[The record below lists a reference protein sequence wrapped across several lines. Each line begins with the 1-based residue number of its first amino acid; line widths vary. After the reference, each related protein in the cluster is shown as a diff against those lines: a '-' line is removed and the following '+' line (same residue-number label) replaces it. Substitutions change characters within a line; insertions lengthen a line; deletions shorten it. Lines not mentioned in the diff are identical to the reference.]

1 MKTDIQQITMKHR
14 IFVFLLFLS
23 LSFGATCQAQPPITA
38 QRHNQLRT
46 ALDHHDLAA
55 AEQILREFQ
64 SKSSQAFIRNNYDYL
79 FARVLDRRG
88 NAKEAATAYQKV
100 VSRNSIFSGY
110 ALGHL
115 AELARATGDFKGEQ
129 TYLSQMLAKFPAQL
143 NAESA
148 RKRLGASYFKSGN
161 YAQAIATVQPISG
174 LSGSFARESTA
185 RIGEAQ
191 LALKQT
197 ATAKATFES
206 LLNGGKDDASL
217 RAILGLDRIDAEAN
231 TQLSE
236 AEHLRR
242 ARIYQFNR
250 AFAEAR
256 PHWLA
261 IINGTPTNPNRAEAA
276 YEMGRG
282 YQWEDQFRDAA
293 KYFQMAYDIAPKSE
307 EGEQGFYYVGHCYQY
322 LNEADKAIARYSEFL
337 QLFPRS
343 KFFGY
348 AYLNAIDS
356 LRAVGKNTE
365 ALAWAQ
371 RAQTECREPFIQV
384 TGLFQQARIH
394 LSQEDYLAALA
405 DFTALK
411 ARNLS
416 VRGLVAGTNLSEVN
430 FMRAY
435 CLEKL
440 GRFDEAINEYLTFTE
455 GRNNAHGYYGQ
466 RATARLRGLTANQR
480 ATRIIQTKLSNFL
493 ATAREANTQGNAAT
507 AKAAANQA
515 LRLTADE
522 ATRKEMLEILRT
534 AYAKLPAYARV
545 PTYSLTPAG
554 RTNPLGEQEPAATGT
569 DARTLAN
576 ELLFLGLYDEGAPAL
591 AASGMVSDAYSLAVY
606 FERGDNAARALNFIE
621 GQFNSVPDDYR
632 PDLMPRATAELMYPN
647 PHHDALQKHAVSRNV
662 NPFFVLSIARQE
674 SRFEAKVKSP
684 AAARGLLQFISS
696 TSSAIAQQLNLSD
709 FEQDDLYNA
718 NQAILI
724 GSQYMQNLFT
734 EFAHPANV
742 AAAYNGSEQ
751 SVRRW
756 IARSKSDDVDRHVI
770 EIGKRE
776 TKDYVY
782 KVMDN
787 LWAYQSLYR

>member
-1 MKTDIQQITMKHR
+1 MKQR
-14 IFVFLLFLS
+14 VFFFLLVLS
-23 LSFGATCQAQPPITA
+23 LSIGTTCQAQSPITA
-38 QRHNQLRT
+38 QRHAQLRA
-46 ALDHHDLAA
+46 ALDRHDLAT

-64 SKSSQAFIRNNYDYL
+64 SKSSQAFAKNNYDYL
-79 FARVLDRRG
+79 LARVLDRRG
-88 NAKEAATAYQKV
+88 NAKEAAAAYQKV
-100 VSRNSIFSGY
+100 VSRNSIFTGY

-115 AELARATGDFKGEQ
+115 GELARAAGDAKGEQ
-129 TYLSQMLAKFPAQL
+129 NYLSQLLTKFPAQL

-148 RKRLGASYFKSGN
+148 RKRLGTSYFQAGN
-161 YAQAIATVQPISG
+161 YAQAMAALQPISG
-174 LSGSFARESTA
+174 LAGSLARESTA

-191 LALKQT
+191 LALKQI

-217 RAILGLDRIDAEAN
+217 RAVMGLDRIDAEAK
-231 TQLSE
+231 TTISE

-242 ARIYQFNR
+242 ARILQFNR

-276 YEMGRG
+276 YETGRG
-282 YQWEDQFRDAA
+282 YQWEEQFRDAA
-293 KYFQMAYDIAPKSE
+293 KYFRMAYDIAPKSE

-322 LNEADKAIARYSEFL
+322 LNEADRAIDRYSAFL
-337 QLFPRS
+337 LQFPRS

-365 ALAWAQ
+365 ALAWAR
-371 RAQTECREPFIQV
+371 RAQNECADPFIQV

-394 LSQEDYLAALA
+394 LSQEDYLSALA
-405 DFTALK
+405 DFTTLK

-416 VRGLVAGTNLSEVN
+416 ARGLVAGTNLSEVN

-440 GRFDEAINEYLTFTE
+440 GRFDEAITEYLSFPE
-455 GRNNAHGYYGQ
+455 GRNDARGYYGQ
-466 RATARLRGLTANQR
+466 RATARLRMLMSNQR

-493 ATAREANTQGNAAT
+493 STARDANSNPAT
-507 AKAAANQA
+507 AKAAANQV
-515 LRLTADE
+515 LRLTTDE
-522 ATRKEMLEILRT
+522 AVRKEMLDVLRA
-534 AYAKLPAYARV
+534 AYTKLPGYGRAPSY
-545 PTYSLTPAG
+545 PLTPAG
-554 RTNPLGEQEPAATGT
+554 RANVLGEQEPAATGN
-569 DARTLAN
+569 DLRTLAT

-591 AASGMVSDAYSLAVY
+591 AAAGMVTDAYSLAVY
-606 FERGDNAARALNFIE
+606 FERGDNANRGQNLIE
-621 GQFNSVPDDYR
+621 PQFNGIPDDYR
-632 PDLMPRATAELMYPN
+632 PELMPRATAELLYPN
-647 PHHDALQKHAVSRNV
+647 PYHDALEKHAVARKV

-674 SRFEAKVKSP
+674 SRFDAKVKST

-696 TSSAIAQQLNLSD
+696 TSSEMAKQLNLAD
-709 FEQDDLYNA
+709 FEQDDLYNPK
-718 NQAILI
+718 QAILI
-724 GSQYMQNLFT
+724 GSQYMKNLFD
-734 EFAHPANV
+734 EFKHAANV

-756 IARSKSDDVDRHVI
+756 VVRSKSEDVDRHVI
-770 EIGKRE
+770 EVGKRE

-782 KVMDN
+782 KVMNN
-787 LWAYQSLYR
+787 LWAYQALYGK

>member
-1 MKTDIQQITMKHR
+1 MKHR
-14 IFVFLLFLS
+14 LTFLLL
-23 LSFGATCQAQPPITA
+23 LLIIGIGCQAQAPITP
-38 QRHNQLRT
+38 QKHSQLR
-46 ALDHHDLAA
+46 AAMDRHDLAT
-55 AEQILREFQ
+55 AEQILRECQ
-64 SKSSQAFIRNNYDYL
+64 SKSPQAFLKNNYDYL

-88 NAKEAATAYQKV
+88 NVKEAHAAYQKV
-100 VSRNSIFSGY
+100 IARNSIFTGY

-115 AELARATGDFKGEQ
+115 AELARAVGNARGEQ
-129 TYLSQMLAKFPAQL
+129 NYLSQMLTKFPAQL

-148 RKRLGASYFKSGN
+148 RKRLGTSYFKSNN
-161 YAQAIATVQPISG
+161 YVQAITTLQPISG
-174 LSGSFARESTA
+174 LSSSLARESTA

-197 ATAKATFES
+197 ATARSTFES

-217 RAILGLDRIDAEAN
+217 RAVLGLDKIDTEIQ
-231 TQLSE
+231 TSISE
-236 AEHLRR
+236 VEHLRR
-242 ARIYQFNR
+242 ARILQFNR

-276 YEMGRG
+276 YETGRG
-282 YQWEDQFRDAA
+282 YQWEEQFRDAA

-307 EGEQGFYYVGHCYQY
+307 EGEQGFYYVGHCHQY
-322 LNEADKAIARYSEFL
+322 LNDADKAIARYSEFL

-343 KFFGY
+343 KFVGY

-356 LRAVGKNTE
+356 LRAVGKNAE
-365 ALAWAQ
+365 ALTWAQ
-371 RAQTECREPFIQV
+371 RTQTENRDPFIQV

-394 LSQEDYLAALA
+394 LSQENYVSALA

-411 ARNLS
+411 SRNLS

-440 GRFDEAINEYLTFTE
+440 GRLEEAITEYLTFPE
-455 GRNNAHGYYGQ
+455 GRNEARGYYGQ
-466 RATARLRGLTANQR
+466 RATARLQALMSNQR
-480 ATRIIQTKLSNFL
+480 ATRIIATKLSSFL
-493 ATAREANTQGNAAT
+493 IAAREAHQQGNAAT

-515 LRLTADE
+515 LRLVSDDT
-522 ATRKEMLEILRT
+522 TRKEMLDILRA
-534 AYAKLPAYARV
+534 AYAKLPSYSRV

-554 RTNPLGEQEPAATGT
+554 RANVLSDQEPAATGNDT
-569 DARTLAN
+569 RTLAN

-591 AASGMVSDAYSLAVY
+591 VLSGLVSDAYSLAVY
-606 FERGDNAARALNFIE
+606 AERGDYANRGQNLIE
-621 GQFNSVPDDYR
+621 PQFNGTPDDYR
-632 PDLMPRATAELMYPN
+632 PELMPRTTAELLFPN
-647 PHHDALQKHAVSRNV
+647 PYHDAMQKHAVPRNV
-662 NPFFVLSIARQE
+662 NPFFVLAIARQE
-674 SRFEAKVKSP
+674 SRFDAKVKSF

-696 TSSAIAQQLNLSD
+696 TSSAIAKQLNLSD
-709 FEQDDLYNA
+709 FEQDDLYNP

-724 GSQYMQNLFT
+724 GSQYMQNLFD
-734 EFAHPANV
+734 ELKHPANV

-756 IARSKSDDVDRHVI
+756 VARSKSDDIDRHVI

-782 KVMDN
+782 KVMNN
-787 LWAYQSLYR
+787 LWAYQALYR

>member
-1 MKTDIQQITMKHR
+1 MKHR
-14 IFVFLLFLS
+14 LIFLLL
-23 LSFGATCQAQPPITA
+23 LLIIGIGCQAQVPITP
-38 QRHNQLRT
+38 QKHSQLR
-46 ALDHHDLAA
+46 AAMDRHDLAT
-55 AEQILREFQ
+55 AEQILRECQ
-64 SKSSQAFIRNNYDYL
+64 SKSPQAFLKNNYDYL

-88 NAKEAATAYQKV
+88 NVKEANAAYQKV
-100 VSRNSIFSGY
+100 IARNSIFAGY
-110 ALGHL
+110 ALGHV
-115 AELARATGDFKGEQ
+115 AELARAAGDARGEQ
-129 TYLSQMLAKFPAQL
+129 NYLSQMLTKFPTQL

-148 RKRLGASYFKSGN
+148 RKRLGTSYFKSNN
-161 YAQAIATVQPISG
+161 YAQAITTLQPISG
-174 LSGSFARESTA
+174 LSSSLARESTA

-197 ATAKATFES
+197 ATARATFES

-217 RAILGLDRIDAEAN
+217 RAVLGLDKIDAEAK
-231 TQLSE
+231 TSISE
-236 AEHLRR
+236 LEHLRR
-242 ARIYQFNR
+242 ARILQFNR

-261 IINGTPTNPNRAEAA
+261 IINGTPTNPNRGEAA
-276 YEMGRG
+276 YETGRG
-282 YQWEDQFRDAA
+282 YQWEEHFREAA

-307 EGEQGFYYVGHCYQY
+307 EGEQGFYYVGHCHQY

-343 KFFGY
+343 KFVGY

-356 LRAVGKNTE
+356 LRAVGKNAE
-365 ALAWAQ
+365 ALTWAQ
-371 RAQTECREPFIQV
+371 RTQTENRDPFIQV

-394 LSQEDYLAALA
+394 LSQEDYISALA

-411 ARNLS
+411 SRNLS

-440 GRFDEAINEYLTFTE
+440 GRFEEAITEYLTFPE
-455 GRNNAHGYYGQ
+455 GRNEARGYYGQ
-466 RATARLRGLTANQR
+466 RATARLQALMSNQR
-480 ATRIIQTKLSNFL
+480 ATRIIATKLSSFL
-493 ATAREANTQGNAAT
+493 IAAREAHQQGNAAT

-515 LRLTADE
+515 LRLVSDDT
-522 ATRKEMLEILRT
+522 TRKEMLDILRA
-534 AYAKLPAYARV
+534 AYTKLPSYSRV
-545 PTYSLTPAG
+545 PTSSLTPAG
-554 RTNPLGEQEPAATGT
+554 RANILSDQEPTAIGNDT
-569 DARTLAN
+569 RTLAN

-591 AASGMVSDAYSLAVY
+591 VLSGLVSDAYSLAVY
-606 FERGDNAARALNFIE
+606 AERGDYANRGQNLIE
-621 GQFNSVPDDYR
+621 PQFNGIPDDYR
-632 PDLMPRATAELMYPN
+632 PELMPRTTAELLFPN
-647 PHHDALQKHAVSRNV
+647 PYHDAMQKHAEPRNV

-674 SRFEAKVKSP
+674 SRFDAKVKSF

-696 TSSAIAQQLNLSD
+696 TSSAIAKQLNLND
-709 FEQDDLYNA
+709 FEQDDLYNP

-724 GSQYMQNLFT
+724 GSQYLQNLFD
-734 EFAHPANV
+734 ELKHPANV

-756 IARSKSDDVDRHVI
+756 VARSKSNDVDRHVI

-782 KVMDN
+782 KVMNN
-787 LWAYQSLYR
+787 LWAYQALYR

>member
-1 MKTDIQQITMKHR
+1 MKHR
-14 IFVFLLFLS
+14 ILLLLVFLS
-23 LSFGATCQAQPPITA
+23 LNFGTTCQAQVPIAA
-38 QRHNQLRT
+38 QRHSQLRA
-46 ALDHHDLAA
+46 ALDQHDLVT
-55 AEQILREFQ
+55 AEQILREWQ
-64 SKSSQAFIRNNYDYL
+64 SKSSAAFVKNNYDYL

-100 VSRNSIFSGY
+100 VRRNSIFAGY

-115 AELARATGDFKGEQ
+115 AELARSAGDLQGEQ
-129 TYLSQMLAKFPAQL
+129 TYLSQLLAKFPMQL

-148 RKRLGASYFKSGN
+148 RKRLGASYFKAGN
-161 YAQAIATVQPISG
+161 FAQAMATLQPISG
-174 LSGSFARESTA
+174 LSGARARESAA

-191 LALKQT
+191 LAMQQN
-197 ATAKATFES
+197 AAAKTTFET

-217 RAILGLDRIDAEAN
+217 RAVLGLDRIDAAAK
-231 TQLSE
+231 TPLSE
-236 AEHLRR
+236 VEHLRR
-242 ARIYQFNR
+242 ARILQFNR

-261 IINGTPTNPNRAEAA
+261 VINDYPTSANRAEAA
-276 YEMGRG
+276 YETGRG
-282 YQWEDQFRDAA
+282 FQWEEQFRAA
-293 KYFQMAYDIAPKSE
+293 ARYFQKAYDIAPKSE
-307 EGEQGFYYVGHCYQY
+307 EGEQGFYYVGHCHQY
-322 LNEADKAIARYSEFL
+322 LNEAEQAVARYSEFIRM
-337 QLFPRS
+337 FPRS

-356 LRAVGKNTE
+356 WRAVGKTAE

-371 RAQTECREPFIQV
+371 RAQTESRDPFIQV

-394 LSQEDYLAALA
+394 LSQEDYLSALA

-411 ARNLS
+411 SRPLGA
-416 VRGLVAGTNLSEVN
+416 RGLVAGTNLSEVN

-440 GRFDEAINEYLTFTE
+440 GRFDEAITEYLSFSE

-466 RATARLRGLTANQR
+466 RATARLQGLRDNQR
-480 ATRIIQTKLSNFL
+480 ATRLLQTKLSNFL
-493 ATAREANTQGNAAT
+493 SAAREANTQGNAAT
-507 AKAAANQA
+507 AKSAANQA
-515 LRLTADE
+515 LRLAVEET
-522 ATRKEMLEILRT
+522 TRKEMLEILRT
-534 AYAKLPAYARV
+534 AYAKLPGYARI
-545 PTYSLTPAG
+545 PMYALTPAG
-554 RTNPLGEQEPAATGT
+554 RANLLGEQEPAATGT

-591 AASGMVSDAYSLAVY
+591 AASGMVTDAYSLAVY
-606 FERGDNAARALNFIE
+606 FERGDNAGRGQNLIE
-621 GQFNSVPDDYR
+621 PQFNSIPDDYR
-632 PDLMPRATAELMYPN
+632 PELMPRATAELLYPN
-647 PHHDALQKHAVSRNV
+647 PYHDALQNHAVTRRV

-674 SRFEAKVKSP
+674 SRFDAKVKSF

-696 TSSAIAQQLNLSD
+696 TSTEIAQQLHLSD
-709 FEQDDLYNA
+709 FEQDDLYNP

-724 GSQYMQNLFT
+724 GSQYMKNLFD
-734 EFAHPANV
+734 ELKHPANV

-756 IARSKSDDVDRHVI
+756 VARSKSNDVDRHVI
-770 EIGKRE
+770 EVGKRE

-782 KVMDN
+782 KVMNN
-787 LWAYQSLYR
+787 LWAYQALYGQ

>member
-1 MKTDIQQITMKHR
+1 MKHR
-14 IFVFLLFLS
+14 LTFLLL
-23 LSFGATCQAQPPITA
+23 LLIIGIGCQAQAPITP
-38 QRHNQLRT
+38 QKHSQLR
-46 ALDHHDLAA
+46 AAMDRHDLAT
-55 AEQILREFQ
+55 AEQILRECQ
-64 SKSSQAFIRNNYDYL
+64 SKSPQAFLKNNYDYL

-88 NAKEAATAYQKV
+88 NVKEAHAAYQKV
-100 VSRNSIFSGY
+100 IARNSIFTGY

-115 AELARATGDFKGEQ
+115 ADLARAVGNAKGEQ
-129 TYLSQMLAKFPAQL
+129 NYLSQMLTKFPAQL

-148 RKRLGASYFKSGN
+148 RKRLGTSYFKSNN
-161 YAQAIATVQPISG
+161 YAQAITTLQPISG
-174 LSGSFARESTA
+174 LSSSLARESTA

-197 ATAKATFES
+197 ATARSTFES

-217 RAILGLDRIDAEAN
+217 RAVLGLDKIDTEIQ
-231 TQLSE
+231 TSISE
-236 AEHLRR
+236 VEHLRR
-242 ARIYQFNR
+242 ARILQFNR

-276 YEMGRG
+276 YETGRG
-282 YQWEDQFRDAA
+282 YQWEEQFRDAA

-343 KFFGY
+343 KFVGY

-356 LRAVGKNTE
+356 LRAVGKNAE
-365 ALAWAQ
+365 ALTWAQ
-371 RAQTECREPFIQV
+371 RTQTENRDPFIQV

-394 LSQEDYLAALA
+394 LSQENYVSALA

-411 ARNLS
+411 SRNLS

-440 GRFDEAINEYLTFTE
+440 GRLDEAITEYLTFPE
-455 GRNNAHGYYGQ
+455 GRNEARGYYGQ
-466 RATARLRGLTANQR
+466 RATARLQALMSNQR
-480 ATRIIQTKLSNFL
+480 ATRIIATKLSGFL
-493 ATAREANTQGNAAT
+493 IAAREAHQQGNAAT

-515 LRLTADE
+515 LRLVSDDT
-522 ATRKEMLEILRT
+522 TRKEMLDILRA
-534 AYAKLPAYARV
+534 AYAKLPSYSRV
-545 PTYSLTPAG
+545 PTYSLTLAG
-554 RTNPLGEQEPAATGT
+554 RANVLSDQEPAATGNDT
-569 DARTLAN
+569 RTLAN

-591 AASGMVSDAYSLAVY
+591 VLSGLVSDAYSLAVY
-606 FERGDNAARALNFIE
+606 AERGDYANRGQNLIE
-621 GQFNSVPDDYR
+621 PQFNGTPDDYR
-632 PDLMPRATAELMYPN
+632 PELMPRTTAELLFPN
-647 PHHDALQKHAVSRNV
+647 PYHDAMQKHAVPRNV
-662 NPFFVLSIARQE
+662 NPFFVLAIARQE
-674 SRFEAKVKSP
+674 SRFDAKVKSF

-696 TSSAIAQQLNLSD
+696 TSSAIAKQLNLSD
-709 FEQDDLYNA
+709 FEQDDLYNP

-724 GSQYMQNLFT
+724 GSQYMQNLFD
-734 EFAHPANV
+734 ELKHPANV

-756 IARSKSDDVDRHVI
+756 VARSKSDDVDRHVI

-782 KVMDN
+782 KVMNN
-787 LWAYQSLYR
+787 LWAYQALYR